1 MIEQL
6 RIRDLGVIVDT
17 TLSFGPG
24 FTAIT
29 GETGAGKTMVV
40 TALGLL
46 MGERSDAGA
55 VRSGAD
61 AARVGGIVRTSD
73 PAVTELVE
81 DAGGEVEDGDL
92 TLSRTVSSEGRSR
105 ASVGGSA
112 APVGSLVKLADRL
125 FAVHGQSEQLR
136 LRSSTA
142 QREMLDRFGGS
153 ALLTLLSEYQR
164 AHHERRNRETELI
177 ELTETRDAR
186 LREAEQLREELEQI
200 EAVDPQPGE
209 EHELKTRIDRLSN
222 IEELRGATSTALRA
236 LSNES
241 DDPYSS
247 DASAL
252 LDEALR
258 EIEKVVSSDTQ
269 LEAIAETLRALSF
282 QVSDVGRE
290 LAGYASNLDQDGPGE
305 LALANE
311 RLAQLNALI
320 RKHGV
325 DTDEVIAYGASAAQ
339 RLGEL
344 DGDDDR
350 IEALSK
356 HLHEVR
362 ETETQLAV
370 QLTEMRSEAA
380 VRLGEL
386 VSTELHQLALPDAK
400 FVVEVAPAE
409 LGKFG
414 ADEVKLLLQPHPGA
428 SPRALAKGAS
438 GGELSRVMLAL
449 EVVVAASD
457 PVPTFVFDE
466 VDAGVGGAAAIE
478 IGRRLAR
485 LARTSQVIVVT
496 HLAQVAAF
504 ANNHLQVV
512 KDSAGGFTQSSC
524 RQLEGED
531 RLAEMARLLS
541 GLPDSENALAHASEL
556 LALAAE

>member
-17 TLSFGPG
+17 TLNFGPG

-40 TALGLL
+40 SALGLL

-61 AARVGGIVRTSD
+61 AARVGGIVRTGD
-73 PAVTELVE
+73 PTVIELVE

-112 APVGSLVKLADRL
+112 APVGSLAKLADRL

-142 QREMLDRFGGS
+142 QREMLDRFGG
-153 ALLTLLSEYQR
+153 AKLLTLLGEYQR
-164 AHHERRNRETELI
+164 VHRERRELDAELI
-177 ELTETRDAR
+177 ELTESRDER
-186 LREAEQLREELEQI
+186 LREAARLREELEQI
-200 EAVDPQPGE
+200 EAADPQSGE
-209 EHELKTRIDRLSN
+209 EHELKSRIDRLSN
-222 IEELRGATSTALRA
+222 IEELRGATSAALRA

-241 DDPYSS
+241 DDPYAS

-258 EIEKVVSSDTQ
+258 EIEKVVSTDAQ
-269 LEAIAETLRALSF
+269 LETIAESLRALSF
-282 QVSDVGRE
+282 QVSDIGRE

-305 LALANE
+305 LAAAND
-311 RLAQLNALI
+311 RLAQLNGLM
-320 RKHGV
+320 RKYGV
-325 DTDEVIAYGASAAQ
+325 DTDEVIAYGANAAQ

-344 DGDDDR
+344 DGDDNR
-350 IEALSK
+350 IETLSTR
-356 HLHEVR
+356 LAEVR
-362 ETETQLAV
+362 DAEAELAATLTQLR
-370 QLTEMRSEAA
+370 TSAA

-386 VSTELHQLALPDAK
+386 VSTELHQLALPDAN
-400 FVVEVAPAE
+400 FVVEVTAAE
-409 LGKFG
+409 LGNYG

-428 SPRALAKGAS
+428 APRALARGAS

-524 RQLEGED
+524 KQLEGED

-541 GLPDSENALAHASEL
+541 GLPDSENALAHAGEL